1 MAAKKKRAIK
11 TRAKATKTKSGK
23 GVVKTTGKS
32 GSKSVVVKPPKA
44 KKTTKKASRKPKPP
58 ASPKQGMGV
67 PTRVGSEENPAVVV
81 NPPSDD

>member
-1 MAAKKKRAIK
+1 MAAKKKSAIRAR
-11 TRAKATKTKSGK
+11 TKATKKSGK

-44 KKTTKKASRKPKPP
+44 KKTSKKGSRKPKPP
-58 ASPKQGMGV
+58 TSPKQGMGV